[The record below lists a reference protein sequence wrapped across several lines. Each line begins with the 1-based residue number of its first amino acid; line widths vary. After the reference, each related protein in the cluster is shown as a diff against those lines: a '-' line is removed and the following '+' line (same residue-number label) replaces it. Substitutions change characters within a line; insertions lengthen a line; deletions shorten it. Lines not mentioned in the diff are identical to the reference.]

1 MCCLKTIR
9 ISMFKFWHNTDGR
22 DKALQLFIVY
32 YQVFL
37 LELMVDRNWYR
48 RPELGHLSVVHVLYV
63 ASLKWT
69 RPALPWP
76 LLNLYKHEQLLE
88 FWVVICLNTT
98 VHGCFTFS
106 CCFILN
112 TLHLSTV
119 PNYLPIENAS
129 AWSRQAGILR
139 PYMFP
144 KGLAF
149 FSRSGSQRDSLKYLT
164 FPVTIA
170 LDVTTNWHMSVV
182 FLYTAWCILFKQ
194 QKTN

>member
-1 MCCLKTIR
+1 MDTYFLPYTLIILYVIGLYLSTEVKPDSAKGPVVMCCLQTIR

-129 AWSRQAGILR
+129 AWSRQAGILC
-139 PYMFP
+139 
-144 KGLAF
+144 K
-149 FSRSGSQRDSLKYLT
+149 T
-164 FPVTIA
+164 
-170 LDVTTNWHMSVV
+170 
-182 FLYTAWCILFKQ
+182 LYVP
-194 QKTN
+194 